1 MGGESG
7 TGGHTRA
14 WCGKCAILVVRR
26 RHMWCLVVRLW
37 QIPPPA
43 ACRGGHAQRVAGR
56 RRLAAPPAGSC
67 AALQPPGMHE
77 AALLLQLTVKE
88 TFNCVL
94 ARRHM
99 IDFTLGM
106 VIRGIAPCR
115 KD

>member
-1 MGGESG
+1 MVS
-7 TGGHTRA
+7 R
-14 WCGKCAILVVRR
+14 
-26 RHMWCLVVRLW
+26 
-37 QIPPPA
+37 
-43 ACRGGHAQRVAGR
+43 
-56 RRLAAPPAGSC
+56 C
-67 AALQPPGMHE
+67 AAVADNVQAAHE